1 MRVLWR
7 PQVVDGLKQLVYAES
22 VPLGYAAFPVVK
34 MVPGTVSRMPA
45 VFSSSFPEQ
54 VAMFPPP
61 IRTVVLTGTT
71 AMDAKGTR
79 GVDRVWGLVMVWVS
93 PVQTDN
99 RTTNPTDPIAV
110 SAPRTP
116 AGTRIVRSF
125 RVRFT
130 DISGRC
136 PRR

>member
-1 MRVLWR
+1 
-7 PQVVDGLKQLVYAES
+7 
-22 VPLGYAAFPVVK
+22 
-34 MVPGTVSRMPA
+34 
-45 VFSSSFPEQ
+45 
-54 VAMFPPP
+54 
-61 IRTVVLTGTT
+61 
-71 AMDAKGTR
+71 
-79 GVDRVWGLVMVWVS
+79 MVWVS

-136 PRR
+136 PRRWGDVAASASSRHVSPRWSASPAAATAYHQRHRSGSPRPCNSHPVARALSGMQKTRRQRTSAKLGCSLRCATE